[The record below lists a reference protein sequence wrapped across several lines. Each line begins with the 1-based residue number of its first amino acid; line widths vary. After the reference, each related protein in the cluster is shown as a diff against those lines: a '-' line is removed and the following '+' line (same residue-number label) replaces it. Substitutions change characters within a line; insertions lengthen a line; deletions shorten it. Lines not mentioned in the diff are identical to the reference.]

1 MNQLTLESNVSDIV
15 KQIPQTGD
23 LFRKLRIDFCCGGKV
38 PLQTAVLEKKL
49 DPSEVFEKVK
59 EIESKQF
66 QFQDIIPTSLDE
78 KELIHH
84 IQTKHH
90 AFLREELPALSP
102 YITKISKVHGEK
114 HPHLLR
120 VHEIFFH
127 LKRELLDHTEDED
140 NVVFPLIMQF
150 LSKPTKEN
158 AEQLIPHVFELEQE
172 HENAGTLLKEL
183 REITKNFTP
192 PEGACGT
199 YQLVYKRL
207 EYLEKDTYEHVHL
220 ENNILFEN
228 VRNAM

>member
-1 MNQLTLESNVSDIV
+1 MNQLTLETNVSDIV

-38 PLQTAVLEKKL
+38 PLQAAALEKKL
-49 DPSEVFEKVK
+49 DPSEVFKKVK
-59 EIESKQF
+59 EMELRQL

-78 KELIHH
+78 KELIHR
-84 IQTKHH
+84 IQKKHH

-120 VHEIFFH
+120 VHEILFH

-183 REITKNFTP
+183 REIKNNSTA

-199 YQLVYKRL
+199 YQLVYKRI
-207 EYLEKDTYEHVHL
+207 EYLEKDKYEHVHL